1 MTRIVA
7 IVAALG
13 LVASGLAYAAEEQS
27 ETKTEHQADSK
38 GSSTKVEKSSKHHG
52 AKQDEKST
60 VEHKKGAGGKTETT
74 KETKKSS
81 KPSARAKTHESETK
95 EKVVKDPQGN
105 VVEQEKT
112 SK

>member
-1 MTRIVA
+1 MTA

-13 LVASGLAYAAEEQS
+13 LVVSGRAYAAEEKS
-27 ETKTEHQADSK
+27 ETKTEHQADEK
-38 GSSTKVEKSSKHHG
+38 GSSTKVEKSKKHAG
-52 AKQDEKST
+52 AKHDEKST
-60 VEHKKGAGGKTETT
+60 VEHKKTAGGKTETT

-81 KPSARAKTHESETK
+81 KPGAHAKTHKTESK